1 MVIDI
6 ISYTDTQYAAL
17 SEEQILEV
25 QQAQLKKNRLLIKL
39 EEDKRKEK
47 YRLIENGVFLSKI
60 WDLYCEKL
68 QKEYDNEVENIRE
81 SLLFYLR
88 FTSKTESDSSQTG
101 PTDAPYTV
109 DYSLTMEERFYIVKE
124 YYETTY
130 TNGKQRYDAFLLD
143 KVAIVYLGELYAP
156 LHDYL
161 YELGQE

>member
-1 MVIDI
+1 MTIDI

-17 SEEQILEV
+17 TEEQILEV
-25 QQAQLKKNRLLIKL
+25 QAAQLKKNKLLIKL

-60 WDLYCEKL
+60 WELYCEKL

-88 FTSKTESDSSQTG
+88 FTSKTESGSTETG
-101 PTDAPYTV
+101 PTNAPYLV
-109 DYSLTMEERFYIVKE
+109 DYSLTVEERFFIVKE
-124 YYETTY
+124 YYLTTY
-130 TNGKQRYDAFLLD
+130 ADAEERYDAFLKD
-143 KVAIVYLGELYAP
+143 EVAIVYLGETYAP

-161 YELGQE
+161 GELAQG

>member
-60 WDLYCEKL
+60 WDLYCEKFGNRCFT
-68 QKEYDNEVENIRE
+68 YDLHPKRNPI
-81 SLLFYLR
+81 LR
-88 FTSKTESDSSQTG
+88 KRGRRTR
-101 PTDAPYTV
+101 PIPWII
-109 DYSLTMEERFYIVKE
+109 L
-124 YYETTY
+124 
-130 TNGKQRYDAFLLD
+130 
-143 KVAIVYLGELYAP
+143 
-156 LHDYL
+156 
-161 YELGQE
+161 